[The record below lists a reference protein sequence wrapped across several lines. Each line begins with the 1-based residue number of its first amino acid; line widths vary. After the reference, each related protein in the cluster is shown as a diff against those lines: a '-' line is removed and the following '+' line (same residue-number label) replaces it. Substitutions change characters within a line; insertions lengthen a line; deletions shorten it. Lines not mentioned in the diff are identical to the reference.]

1 MTFGFDESGRV
12 SRIFIMRNPEKLA
25 KLEASLNLQ

>member
-1 MTFGFDESGRV
+1 MTFGFDGAGRV

-25 KLEASLNLQ
+25 GLQDLLDVQ